1 MSSPCTVPRLFRCR
15 ARDFASCFYACRL
28 PLDEESDIRS
38 KPSQTLNESAV
49 SNSKH
54 AVRGHRTSRKTSTV
68 DRTCSEDRGESSVQS
83 SSLTNSR
90 GRRLDEPRFAEE
102 DYIVFCFREDGAIH
116 MIGEGKSSEA
126 YDESDEHKNTTT
138 TTTTTAPAASA
149 PLRPINR
156 KLNYSERV
164 GLSRDSRKGGMIGR
178 DDRDT
183 QISQDEI
190 PSLEI
195 KDEDEEER
203 SKEMESDWGPESD
216 DGIKEIEQ
224 QQSGSKIDSF
234 ESCDSIYQIPA
245 QALLPS
251 QYWALNGQA
260 AQFICPKHRAKMPQV
275 CAYTAADSKQIK

>member
-15 ARDFASCFYACRL
+15 VRDFASCFYACRL
-28 PLDEESDIRS
+28 PLDEESDIRC
-38 KPSQTLNESAV
+38 KPSQTLNESADF
-49 SNSKH
+49 NSKR
-54 AVRGHRTSRKTSTV
+54 AVRGHRTSRKTSIV

-90 GRRLDEPRFAEE
+90 GGRLDEPRFAEE

-126 YDESDEHKNTTT
+126 YDESDEHENTTS
-138 TTTTTAPAASA
+138 TTAAAA
-149 PLRPINR
+149 DLRPINR

-178 DDRDT
+178 DDGDT

-195 KDEDEEER
+195 KDDEEER
-203 SKEMESDWGPESD
+203 SKEMESAWGPESV
-216 DGIKEIEQ
+216 DGIKEINNPIEQ
-224 QQSGSKIDSF
+224 QQSASKMDSF
-234 ESCDSIYQIPA
+234 ESCDSTLSDTSTSSFAFPVLGIEWTGSPVHMPKTQSQEA
-245 QALLPS
+245 PS
-251 QYWALNGQA
+251 
-260 AQFICPKHRAKMPQV
+260 V
-275 CAYTAADSKQIK
+275 CLHCCRF